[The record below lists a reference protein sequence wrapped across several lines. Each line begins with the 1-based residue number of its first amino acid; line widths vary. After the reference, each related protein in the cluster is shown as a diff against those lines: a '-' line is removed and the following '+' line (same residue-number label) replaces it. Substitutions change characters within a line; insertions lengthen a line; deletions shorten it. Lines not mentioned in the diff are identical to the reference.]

1 MRFLHLFIVIVTGVL
16 FLNCLPAGQEP
27 VAPPEKKI
35 VYSMKGVGIDLPQS
49 DFEDM
54 KKAGIEILST
64 EWGME
69 EDVETVRKFLDQAN
83 AAGLKV
89 VMDGGFSYTAWG
101 FTGGDWEQLPAGKRP
116 VWQKER
122 VQNWVKA
129 LKDHPA
135 VYAWDICNEFGE
147 NLPSGAHAENSDW
160 PQSRITIAQI
170 KQARADVLEVDNTRP
185 IHVRMYEWD
194 SNDMTAL
201 IQSLLDEQI
210 PDIISLNLYSNYL
223 YHGKL
228 QWPDVISDA
237 GQRCVTE
244 IKQGAPQT
252 KIWLSIAAFEDGDIF
267 QRPTPSSLA
276 RDIKYAYEIDQLD
289 GISFFCWGPVN
300 QWDESNNW
308 YLPQTGADLWSVI
321 KEEIKK
327 AGQ

>member
-1 MRFLHLFIVIVTGVL
+1 
-16 FLNCLPAGQEP
+16 
-27 VAPPEKKI
+27 
-35 VYSMKGVGIDLPQS
+35 
-49 DFEDM
+49 
-54 KKAGIEILST
+54 
-64 EWGME
+64 
-69 EDVETVRKFLDQAN
+69 
-83 AAGLKV
+83 
-89 VMDGGFSYTAWG
+89 
-101 FTGGDWEQLPAGKRP
+101 
-116 VWQKER
+116 
-122 VQNWVKA
+122 
-129 LKDHPA
+129 
-135 VYAWDICNEFGE
+135 
-147 NLPSGAHAENSDW
+147 
-160 PQSRITIAQI
+160 
-170 KQARADVLEVDNTRP
+170 
-185 IHVRMYEWD
+185 MYEWD

-252 KIWLSIAAFEDGDIF
+252 KIWLSIAAFEDDDIF